1 MDIKKLLVTLA
12 KILIPPAIGIC
23 TLLAIG
29 LSLDPDTRMKYWY
42 LCMAYFFPP
51 LGKES
56 VIPIGIA
63 GGDIFVPIVNANIH
77 ISPIDPNIMAFSI
90 ALIDSVVSLFVV
102 WNYDLVKKIPILGRF
117 IKKVEELGRKGS
129 RKYAWVRP
137 LKFIGI
143 VLFVMVPLQGS
154 GGLVGSILGRLIGM
168 RAVTTWSAVTLGA
181 FIGCFAIAYFAKVAF
196 SNIVV
201 ALSILLIV
209 VVVGVIFKV
218 WKESR

>member
-29 LSLDPDTRMKYWY
+29 LSLDPDTRSKYWCLCIAY
-42 LCMAYFFPP
+42 LVPP
-51 LGKES
+51 FGKES

-63 GGDIFVPIVNANIH
+63 GGKIFVPIINAHVQVPPIDANI
-77 ISPIDPNIMAFSI
+77 IAFSV
-90 ALIDSVVSLFVV
+90 ALIDSVVSLFTV
-102 WNYDLVKKIPILGRF
+102 WNYDLIKKIPILGSFVR
-117 IKKVEELGRKGS
+117 KVEELGREGS
-129 RKYAWVRP
+129 KEYAWVRP
-137 LKFIGI
+137 LKFTGI
-143 VLFVMVPLQGS
+143 VLFVMVPFQGS

-168 RAVTTWSAVTLGA
+168 RAVTTWLAVTIGA
-181 FIGCFAIAYFAKVAF
+181 FAGSFILAYFAEVAF
-196 SNIVV
+196 SNILTALLVV
-201 ALSILLIV
+201 LFL

>member
-1 MDIKKLLVTLA
+1 MDIRRLLVSLA
-12 KILIPPAIGIC
+12 KIFIPPAIGIL
-23 TLLAIG
+23 TLLLIG
-29 LSLDPDTRMKYWY
+29 FSLDPDTRMKYWY
-42 LCMAYFFPP
+42 LCIAYFFPP

-63 GGDIFVPIVNANIH
+63 GGDLFVPIMNIKAH

-117 IKKVEELGRKGS
+117 VKKVEELGRKGS
-129 RKYAWVRP
+129 KEYAWVRP
-137 LKFIGI
+137 LKFTGI
-143 VLFVMVPLQGS
+143 VLFVMVPFQGS

-168 RAVTTWSAVTLGA
+168 RASTTWLAVTIGA
-181 FIGCFAIAYFAKVAF
+181 LAGCFIIAYFAKIAF
-196 SNIVV
+196 SNIII
-201 ALSILLIV
+201 ALSFVLIMV
-209 VVVGVIFKV
+209 VIVVIFKA